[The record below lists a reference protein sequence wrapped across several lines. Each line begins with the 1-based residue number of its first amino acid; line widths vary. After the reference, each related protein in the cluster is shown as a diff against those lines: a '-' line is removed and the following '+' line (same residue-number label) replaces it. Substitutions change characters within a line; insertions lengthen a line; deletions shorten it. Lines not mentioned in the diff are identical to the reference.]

1 MATDLLVMTLNEI
14 EGITKIM
21 PQIKKEWVD
30 NILIVDGGSTDGTIE
45 EAEKMGFKVIKQ
57 KLPGY
62 GGAIL
67 SGIDETKNENIVLYS
82 PDGNHYPDEIRLLVE
97 EIKDG
102 SDQIVVTRFGKNSQN
117 LDAGIIDAF
126 GNRMFAFLVN
136 VFFGGN
142 MTDPLTGSRII
153 KRNAMNEVKMDSF
166 NMDCTTE
173 MSIRGLKLRQK
184 ISEIE
189 GNEGERIGGE
199 RKMKPITVGS
209 QISYQI
215 IKEFIFWKIK

>member
-1 MATDLLVMTLNEI
+1 MTTDLLVMTLNEI

-136 VFFGGN
+136 VFFGGH

-153 KRNAMNEVKMDSF
+153 KRNAMN
-166 NMDCTTE
+166 
-173 MSIRGLKLRQK
+173 G
-184 ISEIE
+184 
-189 GNEGERIGGE
+189 
-199 RKMKPITVGS
+199 
-209 QISYQI
+209 
-215 IKEFIFWKIK
+215 

>member
-1 MATDLLVMTLNEI
+1 MV
-14 EGITKIM
+14 
-21 PQIKKEWVD
+21 
-30 NILIVDGGSTDGTIE
+30 S
-45 EAEKMGFKVIKQ
+45 
-57 KLPGY
+57 
-62 GGAIL
+62 IL

-189 GNEGERIGGE
+189 GKEGERIGGE